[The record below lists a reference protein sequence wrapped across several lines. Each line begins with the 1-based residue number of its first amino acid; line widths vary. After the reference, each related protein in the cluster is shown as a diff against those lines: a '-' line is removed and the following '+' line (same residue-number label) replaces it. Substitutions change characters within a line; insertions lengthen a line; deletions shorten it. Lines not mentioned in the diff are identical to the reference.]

1 MSALLQSL
9 LNADYMLRVCY
20 APCPLPS
27 QQHLIA
33 PATLLL
39 VRLSLNGHIPNT
51 ACGQALKSQGRP
63 LDDHWPSEELGSSSP
78 CGEF

>member
-9 LNADYMLRVCY
+9 GSMQTTRCRSVM
-20 APCPLPS
+20 PHHLPS
-27 QQHLIA
+27 PQHLIA

-39 VRLSLNGHIPNT
+39 VRPSLDGHIPNT
-51 ACGQALKSQGRP
+51 ECGQALKSQGRL
-63 LDDHWPSEELGSSSP
+63 LDDHWPSEDLGSSLP